1 MVFGVGQYV
10 NNNET
15 QGKVDGRAE
24 GKRGEF

>member
-1 MVFGVGQYV
+1 MVFGVAQYV

-24 GKRGEF
+24 GGRGKF